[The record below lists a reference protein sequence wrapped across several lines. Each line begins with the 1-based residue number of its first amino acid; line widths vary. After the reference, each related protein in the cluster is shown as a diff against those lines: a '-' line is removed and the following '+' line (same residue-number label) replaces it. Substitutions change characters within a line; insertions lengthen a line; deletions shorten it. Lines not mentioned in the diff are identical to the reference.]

1 MRVPD
6 KRIKF
11 KRFVGEEK
19 WNGFKYGVNLK
30 HIKRTIDSSQ
40 FSTRIIVKQNNN
52 QFGKDKFC
60 TISRAEENS
69 IKENFILDFSY
80 YVNNKLLNN
89 SDLIGD
95 LYTDT
100 NTRLNYYP
108 RLASLNRRRDEL
120 ITRQSSLLVSLDN
133 VNAKYETA
141 VLLRDA
147 ALEEITKL
155 TQILT

>member
-1 MRVPD
+1 MRVPQ
-6 KRIKF
+6 KRIVF
-11 KRFVGEEK
+11 KRYVGEEK
-19 WNGFKYGVNLK
+19 WNGFKYGVNLN

-40 FSTRIIVKQNNN
+40 FSTRVIVKQNNN
-52 QFGKDKFC
+52 EFGKDKFC
-60 TISRAEENS
+60 TIARAEENP

-80 YVNNKLLNN
+80 YVNNKLLDN

-108 RLASLNRRRDEL
+108 KLANLNRRRNEL
-120 ITRQSSLLVSLDN
+120 ITRESSLLTSLDN
-133 VNAKYETA
+133 VTAKYETA
-141 VLLRDA
+141 IQLRDA

-155 TQILT
+155 T